1 MVDEL
6 IDLMPD
12 FPGKVN
18 HTRCFAHV
26 LNLVAK
32 TVIKQFDAPKKGL
45 FDLNDEELVLADL
58 AAGIELEEDEM
69 RAKVDNDEDMDNEEG
84 WIDEELLLSEDER
97 SQLRASL
104 LPIRLVIVKVSLL
117 QT

>member
-1 MVDEL
+1 MVDKL

-18 HTRCFAHV
+18 HTWCFAHV

-45 FDLNDEELVLADL
+45 FDLNHEELVLANL
-58 AAGIELEEDEM
+58 AARIELEEDEM
-69 RAKVDNDEDMDNEEG
+69 HSLDRQKFLWKLTTTA
-84 WIDEELLLSEDER
+84 LSTGF
-97 SQLRASL
+97 
-104 LPIRLVIVKVSLL
+104 LPSWPDSSAPHKFML
-117 QT
+117 QHTYN